1 MRSLITLTFIVGLF
15 MVVSG
20 IYEQKLLDAIETKK
34 VEYRFIPRSAYEEQ
48 MDSTQVSTNTRGMFD
63 AKPLSTGGRGLTA

>member
-1 MRSLITLTFIVGLF
+1 MKSLITLTFIVGLF

-20 IYEQKLLDAIETKK
+20 IYEQKVMDALESKK

-48 MDSTQVSTNTRGMFD
+48 MDSTQVSTNTRAMFD
-63 AKPLSTGGRGLTA
+63 ANPLTTGGRGLTV